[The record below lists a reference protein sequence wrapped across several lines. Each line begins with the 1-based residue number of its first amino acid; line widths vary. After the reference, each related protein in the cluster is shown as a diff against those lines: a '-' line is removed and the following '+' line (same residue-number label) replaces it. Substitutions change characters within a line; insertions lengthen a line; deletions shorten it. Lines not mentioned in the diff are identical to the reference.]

1 MSHFGYVPVF
11 YVKQLGAPSQ
21 DFKNR
26 LLTTLQ
32 SAIRQVQDVADASAD
47 EGLSE
52 DSAEACSLCE
62 QLDKV
67 FLYGLQQPEWGYWPW
82 VRKFTHEESVQEISS
97 LSNVSTGLGQGR
109 AWLFASLNAALLEGY
124 MRSFAQNQKLLKKGY
139 STDSFLRDVESLELL
154 ATMVSGLE
162 FIPFQLNQN
171 NAHLDDTSAW
181 SRLGNGRFLMTRNSG
196 SFCGSQIVE
205 LTPGVSSLTL
215 SSADGSSGDSHDDGE
230 DSGILSAHVSS
241 TTLASLASPA
251 EEVHIPETCGCANCA
266 TFLNDERIR
275 RIISLEADYTDLEVI
290 RAPRSRRKKG
300 SEPSTLDGSSA
311 VSAIV
316 GSATSAGFCDSSDD
330 CSGAI
335 EIGAAN
341 PSGELTPQNSG
352 VQASFVIEGDSTG
365 VDGGFGTQEGVRDV
379 SEEQVDSGASAEA
392 VCGVNGSEST
402 GGPPLEEDEASIYDG
417 SGETVTACAVQE
429 EQLGKESSSGE
440 VDRPDLVEDVR
451 EEDLAS
457 LPRRKSGGLDL
468 KVENNSLLFLVLEIF
483 EADDEKLYKM
493 FLSWKRY
500 DGAGRLQPVFL
511 LLSTRNLYL
520 LSPGG
525 EGGPRFVKDS
535 VVPLHNVG
543 LINVYLNYQGF
554 SLTTMNGA
562 RMEIATGR
570 AELTRNIISSLD
582 LAVRRTH
589 RNGKNLLS
597 VLTNCSSQ
605 LTSLQHLLAD
615 EFKVPV
621 EEVVVKDYRLV
632 HWEIDTH
639 PEAGELS
646 PAGATRSGPLMWRF
660 LENQS
665 KKEKKKQWESSYF
678 LLRAG
683 VLYRFRCPEDTIASS
698 SYLISSS
705 GCGASQPATEAGRP
719 HTLQLNMGP
728 KGACLQLA
736 ASNQADLELWA
747 QAFRRAAQHP
757 GRPADQGGLVACC
770 LVLVGDLVLT
780 LVEGGRVLGRGG
792 VVDIG
797 LVRSEDVF
805 CVLEFES
812 GEAES
817 CCFNWILWFSTEE
830 EKKEFLAVISSSWQ
844 DIFKVSI
851 DITHVKNNNLRS
863 HCLERAA
870 ELSARISELQALC
883 LDV

>member
-139 STDSFLRDVESLELL
+139 STDSFLRDVE
-154 ATMVSGLE
+154 
-162 FIPFQLNQN
+162 
-171 NAHLDDTSAW
+171 
-181 SRLGNGRFLMTRNSG
+181 
-196 SFCGSQIVE
+196 
-205 LTPGVSSLTL
+205 GVSSLTL

-251 EEVHIPETCGCANCA
+251 EEVHIPETCGCAGCA
-266 TFLNDERIR
+266 AFLNDERIR

-543 LINVYLNYQGF
+543 LINV
-554 SLTTMNGA
+554 
-562 RMEIATGR
+562 
-570 AELTRNIISSLD
+570 
-582 LAVRRTH
+582 
-589 RNGKNLLS
+589 
-597 VLTNCSSQ
+597 
-605 LTSLQHLLAD
+605 
-615 EFKVPV
+615 

>member
-11 YVKQLGAPSQ
+11 YVKQLDAPSQ

-32 SAIRQVQDVADASAD
+32 SAIR
-47 EGLSE
+47 
-52 DSAEACSLCE
+52 
-62 QLDKV
+62 
-67 FLYGLQQPEWGYWPW
+67 QQPEWGYWPW

-139 STDSFLRDVESLELL
+139 STDSFLRDVE
-154 ATMVSGLE
+154 
-162 FIPFQLNQN
+162 
-171 NAHLDDTSAW
+171 
-181 SRLGNGRFLMTRNSG
+181 
-196 SFCGSQIVE
+196 
-205 LTPGVSSLTL
+205 GVSSLTL

-251 EEVHIPETCGCANCA
+251 EEVHIPETCGCADCA

-300 SEPSTLDGSSA
+300 SEPSASDGSSA
-311 VSAIV
+311 
-316 GSATSAGFCDSSDD
+316 
-330 CSGAI
+330 
-335 EIGAAN
+335 
-341 PSGELTPQNSG
+341 
-352 VQASFVIEGDSTG
+352 EGI
-365 VDGGFGTQEGVRDV
+365 RDV
-379 SEEQVDSGASAEA
+379 PEEQVDSGALLEA
-392 VCGVNGSEST
+392 VGGVGGSENSD
-402 GGPPLEEDEASIYDG
+402 GPALEEDEASIYDG
-417 SGETVTACAVQE
+417 RGETATACAVQE

-440 VDRPDLVEDVR
+440 VDRPELVEDVR

-457 LPRRKSGGLDL
+457 MPRRKSGGLDL

-543 LINVYLNYQGF
+543 LINV
-554 SLTTMNGA
+554 
-562 RMEIATGR
+562 
-570 AELTRNIISSLD
+570 
-582 LAVRRTH
+582 
-589 RNGKNLLS
+589 
-597 VLTNCSSQ
+597 
-605 LTSLQHLLAD
+605 
-615 EFKVPV
+615 

-660 LENQS
+660 LENRS

-719 HTLQLNMGP
+719 HTLQLNLGP

-747 QAFRRAAQHP
+747 KAFRRAAQHP
-757 GRPADQGGLVACC
+757 GRPAEQGGLVACC

-805 CVLEFES
+805 CVL
-812 GEAES
+812 
-817 CCFNWILWFSTEE
+817 
-830 EKKEFLAVISSSWQ
+830 
-844 DIFKVSI
+844 VSL
-851 DITHVKNNNLRS
+851 DITHVKSNNLKS

>member
-11 YVKQLGAPSQ
+11 YVKQLGASSQ
-21 DFKNR
+21 DVKNH
-26 LLTTLQ
+26 LLTSLQ
-32 SAIRQVQDVADASAD
+32 GAIRQVQDVADTSAD

-52 DSAEACSLCE
+52 DSPEACSLCE

-82 VRKFTHEESVQEISS
+82 VRKFTHEESVREISS
-97 LSNVSTGLGQGR
+97 LPNVSTGLGHGR

-139 STDSFLRDVESLELL
+139 SADSFLRDTEGLELL

-162 FIPFQLNQN
+162 FIPFKLNQN
-171 NAHLDDTSAW
+171 NSHLDDTSAW
-181 SRLGNGRFLMTRNSG
+181 SRLGNGRSPLTRNSD
-196 SFCGSQIVE
+196 SFCSTQVTE
-205 LTPGVSSLTL
+205 LTPCVSSLTL
-215 SSADGSSGDSHDDGE
+215 SSTDGSSGDSHDDGE

-251 EEVHIPETCGCANCA
+251 EEVHIPETCGCTECVR
-266 TFLNDERIR
+266 FLDNERIR

-290 RAPRSRRKKG
+290 REPRSRRKRG
-300 SEPSTLDGSSA
+300 TEPSTSDKSSTIE
-311 VSAIV
+311 VIV
-316 GSATSAGFCDSSDD
+316 GSATSAGFCDPSGD
-330 CSGAI
+330 CIGVV
-335 EIGAAN
+335 EIAVTN
-341 PSGELTPQNSG
+341 PSDELPSQNNGGEAGLVGESG
-352 VQASFVIEGDSTG
+352 TAGA
-365 VDGGFGTQEGVRDV
+365 DGGFVTPAVAGGVP
-379 SEEQVDSGASAEA
+379 EEQVDSGASSEA
-392 VCGVNGSEST
+392 VCGVGMSESVDSAA
-402 GGPPLEEDEASIYDG
+402 LEEEEASIYDG
-417 SGETVTACAVQE
+417 CGVSTTVCAVREEPSGEE
-429 EQLGKESSSGE
+429 PSSGE
-440 VDRPDLVEDVR
+440 VDQSEPVKDGQ
-451 EEDLAS
+451 EEDLVP
-457 LPRRKSGGLDL
+457 LPHRKREGLDL
-468 KVENNSLLFLVLEIF
+468 KVENNSHLFLALEIF

-500 DGAGRLQPVFL
+500 DGVGRLQPLFL
-511 LLSTRNLYL
+511 LISTRNLYL

-525 EGGPRFVKDS
+525 EGGPMFIKDS
-535 VVPLHNVG
+535 VVPLDNIG

-554 SLTTMNGA
+554 SLTTINGA

-570 AELTRNIISSLD
+570 AELTRQVVPLLD
-582 LAVRRTH
+582 LAVRRTR
-589 RNGKNLLS
+589 RNGQSLLS

-605 LTSLQHLLAD
+605 LATLQQLLAD

-632 HWEIDTH
+632 HWEMDTH
-639 PEAGELS
+639 PEAGES
-646 PAGATRSGPLMWRF
+646 SSMGATRSGPLMWRF
-660 LENQS
+660 LENQT
-665 KKEKKKQWESSYF
+665 KKEKKRQWESSYF

-698 SYLISSS
+698 SYLVSSS
-705 GCGASQPATEAGRP
+705 HCGTCQPAADGGRP

-736 ASNQADLELWA
+736 ASNQSDMELWA
-747 QAFRRAAQHP
+747 QAFQRAARDP
-757 GRPADQGGLVACC
+757 RRPADQGGLVACC

-792 VVDIG
+792 IVDIS
-797 LVRSEDVF
+797 LVRSEDAF

-830 EKKEFLAVISSSWQ
+830 EKKEFLAVVSSSWQ
-844 DIFKVSI
+844 DIFKVSL
-851 DITHVKNNNLRS
+851 DITHVENISLRK
-863 HCLERAA
+863 HCLERAL
-870 ELSARISELQALC
+870 ELSARINELQALC
-883 LDV
+883 LDS